1 MKYKTY
7 GKQEKG
13 VHPSEAAEMSTFF
26 NQLRKHYPQY
36 AAIALHIR
44 NEHDGDHNKTSK
56 SKLQGGFIKGASDIV
71 IIGNP
76 TFVCEMK
83 AINKGSRL
91 SKEQIDFLNSSA
103 ENGAFA
109 CVAYGWQATM
119 QAFRE
124 WIKEA
129 PQ

>member
-1 MKYKTY
+1 MTYKTY
-7 GKQEKG
+7 GQQEKG
-13 VHPSEAAEMSTFF
+13 VHPSEAAEMTTFF
-26 NQLRKHYPQY
+26 NQLRKHYPEY
-36 AAIALHIR
+36 YAIALHVR
-44 NEHDGDHNKTSK
+44 NENDGDYKKTNK
-56 SKLQGGFIKGASDIV
+56 SKLEGGFVKGASDIV

-119 QAFRE
+119 QAFEE
-124 WIKEA
+124 WRKA
-129 PQ
+129 AL

>member
-1 MKYKTY
+1 MKYRIY
-7 GKQEKG
+7 GKQEAGK
-13 VHPSEAAEMSTFF
+13 HPSEAAEMATFF

-44 NEHDGDHNKTSK
+44 NENDGDYSKTDK

-71 IIGNP
+71 ICGNP

-103 ENGAFA
+103 DNGAFA
-109 CVAYGWQATM
+109 CVTYGWQATM
-119 QAFRE
+119 QAFEDWR
-124 WIKEA
+124 KEA
-129 PQ
+129 PK

>member
-1 MKYKTY
+1 MTYKTY
-7 GKQEKG
+7 GQQEKG
-13 VHPSEAAEMSTFF
+13 VHPSEAAEMTTFF
-26 NQLRKHYPQY
+26 NQLRKHYPEY
-36 AAIALHIR
+36 YAIALHVR
-44 NEHDGDHNKTSK
+44 NENDGDYRKTNK
-56 SKLQGGFIKGASDIV
+56 SKLERGFVKGASDIV

-76 TFVCEMK
+76 TIVCEMK

-119 QAFRE
+119 QAFME